1 MCLLWRARQK
11 KLGIDDF
18 GNPVS
23 LDTVDV
29 DAQVED
35 SPIPVTQG
43 PEGGVRVEEA
53 ISAAVE
59 TDMHVGHEAGT
70 ADEETPLLKKDAA
83 ERQVG
88 WFGRLLPKRR

>member
-1 MCLLWRARQK
+1 MCLLWRARQQ
-11 KLGIDDF
+11 KLGVDDF

-23 LDTVDV
+23 LGTVDV
-29 DAQVED
+29 DPQMED

-70 ADEETPLLKKDAA
+70 VDEETPLLKKDAA